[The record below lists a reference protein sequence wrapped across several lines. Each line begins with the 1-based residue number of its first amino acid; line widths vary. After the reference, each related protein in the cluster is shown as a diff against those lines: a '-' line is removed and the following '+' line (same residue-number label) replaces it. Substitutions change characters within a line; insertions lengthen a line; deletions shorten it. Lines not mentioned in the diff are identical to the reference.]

1 MAKSIKSLNEV
12 KIPETYELVNGEY
25 VHLSIN

>member
-12 KIPETYELVNGEY
+12 KIPEKVKKVKAKANTLTKN
-25 VHLSIN
+25 